1 MQIKVPEL
9 SLVLMIGAS
18 GSGKSS
24 FAAKHFQ
31 RHEVV
36 SSDHCRGMVSNDE
49 NSLEATNDAFALL
62 HYLVG
67 LRLKRGLLTVVDATN
82 VQAYARKQ
90 LIALAREHHVLPV
103 TVVLNLPV
111 DVCESRNA
119 SRADRDFGKH
129 VIRQH
134 TQQLKKSL
142 RGLRKEGF
150 QKIYVLST
158 EQEVDAVAEIVREKL
173 YNDRKTEHGPLDIIG
188 DIHGCF
194 DETMDLL
201 HKLGYQVDADT
212 QPENNIAP
220 DYGFV
225 VHHPEGRKVVFLG
238 DLVDRGPASPAVLK
252 LAMSMV
258 HSGIAYCVPGNHDTK
273 LQKYLNG
280 KNVSLNHGLE
290 ETVQQLE
297 DESDEFRNE
306 VREFIYR
313 LISHLVFDDGKLVVA
328 HAGIK
333 EEMQGRGSG
342 TIRSFCLY
350 GETTG
355 EIDEFGLP
363 VRHNWAAEYRG
374 AAKVVYG
381 HTPVPHAEWLN
392 RTIDI
397 DTGCVFGGK
406 LTALRYPEEQLV
418 SVDAKEVYCEPI
430 KPVAASAEALSHQ
443 HEYDDV
449 LDIADVTG
457 KRIVQ
462 TRLRH
467 NITLQEENS
476 IAALEVMSRWGI
488 NPKWLVYLPPT
499 MAPCGT
505 SELSGYLEHPD
516 QAINYYRKRGIKKL
530 VCEEKHMGSRA
541 ILIVCKDTDVVKE
554 RFGLLSESIGIC
566 YTRTGRNF
574 FTNAELEAQF
584 LSKVQKALND
594 CDFWKEHST
603 DWVCLDAELMPWSAK
618 AQSLLKE
625 QYASVSAAAKHSLP
639 AAEKALRSFSGR
651 GVGKVAE
658 QLLEKISYKRA
669 SIEKY
674 TNAYRNYCWEVSSVD
689 DYKLAPFH
697 ILATEGSVHCDK
709 NHEWH
714 MKHIKDICAADET
727 TFTETPYRIV
737 NTEDEAT
744 IHDAV
749 QWWMDLTERGG
760 EGMVVK
766 PYEFIVHSSK
776 GDLLQPAVK
785 CRGSEYLRI
794 IYGPEY
800 DLAEHM
806 AQLRQR
812 GLSRKRSLALREF
825 ALGIESMERFVKKEP
840 LRRVHESVFGVLAL
854 ESESIDP
861 RL

>member
-1 MQIKVPEL
+1 
-9 SLVLMIGAS
+9 MIGAS

-24 FAAKHFQ
+24 FAEKYFN

-36 SSDHCRGMVSNDE
+36 SSDVCRGMVSNDE
-49 NSLEATNDAFALL
+49 NSLEATDDAFALL

-82 VQAYARKQ
+82 VQGYARKQ
-90 LIALAREHHVLPV
+90 LIALAREYHVLSV
-103 TVVLNLPV
+103 AIVLNLPV
-111 DVCESRNA
+111 EVCEARNA
-119 SRADRDFGKH
+119 NRADRNFGKH

-134 TQQLKKSL
+134 AQQLRKSL

-150 QKIYVLST
+150 QQVTVLHS
-158 EQEVDAVAEIVREKL
+158 EQEIDGVTGISREKL
-173 YNDRKTEHGPLDIIG
+173 YNDRKELRGPFDIIG

-194 DETMDLL
+194 DETVELL
-201 HKLGYQVDADT
+201 DKLGYQIDSESLT
-212 QPENNIAP
+212 GNTTAP
-220 DYGFV
+220 DYGFNFR
-225 VHHPEGRKVVFLG
+225 HPEGRQVVFVG

-252 LAMSMV
+252 LVMSMV
-258 HSGIAYCVPGNHDTK
+258 QSGVAHCVPGNHDVK
-273 LQKYLNG
+273 LQKYLKG
-280 KNVSLNHGLE
+280 RKVTLNHGLE
-290 ETVQQLE
+290 TTVEQLAAE
-297 DESDEFRNE
+297 PDEFKAE
-306 VREFIYR
+306 VREFIYG
-313 LISHLVFDDGKLVVA
+313 LISHLVFDEGKLVVS

-342 TIRSFCLY
+342 AIRSFCLY

-374 AAKVVYG
+374 AARVVYG

-397 DTGCVFGGK
+397 DTGCVYGGK
-406 LTALRYPEEQLV
+406 LTALRYPEETLV
-418 SVDAKEVYCEPI
+418 SVDARSVYCEPVRSI
-430 KPVAASAEALSHQ
+430 AASGDVLSHQ
-443 HEYDDV
+443 HEYDDL

-476 IAALEVMSRWGI
+476 IAALEIMSRWAI

-505 SELSGYLEHPD
+505 SELSDYLEHPE
-516 QAINYYRKRGIKKL
+516 QAINYYRKRGIKNL
-530 VCEEKHMGSRA
+530 ICEEKHMGSRA
-541 ILIVCKDTDVVKE
+541 ILIICRDAGVVKE
-554 RFGLLSESIGIC
+554 RFGLVTNSIGIC

-574 FTNAELEAQF
+574 FNDETLENQF
-584 LSKVQKALND
+584 LSRVQAALNG
-594 CDFWKEHST
+594 CDFWAEHNT

-618 AQSLLKE
+618 AQSLLKD
-625 QYASVSAAAKHSLP
+625 QYASVAAAARHSLP
-639 AAEKALRSFSGR
+639 AAQAALQAFVDR
-651 GVGKVAE
+651 GLENDAQK
-658 QLLEKISYKRA
+658 LLRKISYKA
-669 SIEKY
+669 ESIAKY
-674 TNAYRNYCWEVSSVD
+674 TTAYQNYCWDVTSVE

-697 ILATEGSVHCDK
+697 IMATEGVVHSDK
-709 NHEWH
+709 SHCWH
-714 MKHIKDICAADET
+714 MKHIEKIVEADPSAFKAT
-727 TFTETPYRIV
+727 SYKLIDTG
-737 NTEDEAT
+737 DEAS
-744 IHDAV
+744 IQSAV
-749 QWWMDLTERGG
+749 QWWTDLTEQGG

-766 PYEFIVHSSK
+766 PLDFIAQSSK

-785 CRGSEYLRI
+785 CRGKEYLRI

-806 AQLRQR
+806 AELKQR

-825 ALGIESMERFVKKEP
+825 ALGVEGLERFVNKEP

-854 ESESIDP
+854 ESESVDP

>member
-1 MQIKVPEL
+1 MQIKIPEL

-24 FAAKHFQ
+24 FAAKHFN

-36 SSDHCRGMVSNDE
+36 SSDTCRGMVSNDE
-49 NSLEATNDAFALL
+49 NSLEATDDAFALL
-62 HYLVG
+62 RYLVG

-82 VQAYARKQ
+82 VQGYARKQ
-90 LIALAREHHVLPV
+90 LIALAREYHVLSV
-103 TVVLNLPV
+103 AVVLNLPV
-111 DVCESRNA
+111 DVCETRNA
-119 SRADRDFGKH
+119 NRADRSFGKH

-134 TQQLKKSL
+134 AQQLRKSL

-150 QKIYVLST
+150 QQVTVLGS
-158 EQEVDAVAEIVREKL
+158 EQEVQGVTGISREKL
-173 YNDRKTEHGPLDIIG
+173 YNDRKELHGPFDIIG

-194 DETMDLL
+194 DETAELL
-201 HKLGYQVDADT
+201 DKLGYQIDSQSLAGT
-212 QPENNIAP
+212 TTAP
-220 DYGFV
+220 DYGFNV
-225 VHHPEGRKVVFLG
+225 SHPEGRQVVFVG

-252 LAMSMV
+252 LVMSMV
-258 HSGIAYCVPGNHDTK
+258 QSGVAYCVPGNHDVK
-273 LQKYLNG
+273 LQKYLKG
-280 KNVSLNHGLE
+280 RKVSLNHGLE
-290 ETVQQLE
+290 KTVEQLE
-297 DESDEFRNE
+297 LESDEFKTE
-306 VREFIYR
+306 VREFIYG

-342 TIRSFCLY
+342 AIRSFCLY

-374 AAKVVYG
+374 DARVVYG

-406 LTALRYPEEQLV
+406 LTALRYPEETLV
-418 SVDAKEVYCEPI
+418 SVDARSVYCEPVRPI
-430 KPVAASAEALSHQ
+430 AANGDALSHQ

-476 IAALEVMSRWGI
+476 IAALEIMSRWAI

-505 SELSGYLEHPD
+505 SELSDYLEHPE
-516 QAINYYRKRGIKKL
+516 QAINYYRKRGVKKL
-530 VCEEKHMGSRA
+530 ICEEKHMGSRA
-541 ILIVCKDTDVVKE
+541 ILIICKDTSVVKE
-554 RFGLLSESIGIC
+554 RFGLMTDAIGIC

-574 FTNAELEAQF
+574 FTNETLETQF
-584 LSKVQKALND
+584 LSRVQAALNS
-594 CDFWKEHST
+594 CDFWTEHNT

-625 QYASVSAAAKHSLP
+625 QYASVAAAARHSLP
-639 AAEKALRSFSGR
+639 AAQAALQAFVNRGLENEAEK
-651 GVGKVAE
+651 
-658 QLLEKISYKRA
+658 LLEKISYKA
-669 SIEKY
+669 QSIARY
-674 TNAYRNYCWEVSSVD
+674 TAAYQNYCWDVTKVE

-697 ILATEGSVHCDK
+697 IMATEGVVHSDK
-709 NHEWH
+709 SHHWH
-714 MKHIKDICAADET
+714 MKQIEKICEADPSAFKAT
-727 TFTETPYRIV
+727 SYNLID
-737 NTEDEAT
+737 TEDDAS
-744 IHDAV
+744 IRAAV
-749 QWWMDLTERGG
+749 QWWMGLTAQGG

-766 PYEFIVHSSK
+766 PLDFIAQSSK
-776 GDLLQPAVK
+776 GELLQPAVK
-785 CRGSEYLRI
+785 CRGKEYLRI

-800 DLAEHM
+800 DLANHM
-806 AQLRQR
+806 VELKQR

-825 ALGIESMERFVKKEP
+825 ALGIEGLERFVKKEP

-854 ESESIDP
+854 ESESVDP